1 MGETQVLVTGMTNLL
16 QNIGYFAL
24 TTTEDSKGI
33 LEVLREFLQYAVS
46 ISPRLFEGLKWTIA
60 MTVCSLALGII
71 VGLISCFFSISRFKV
86 LNKISGAYL
95 SIIRGTPLMVQATFI
110 YFGLSA
116 VLNITI
122 PPFVAS
128 VIVLMLNSGAYLSEI
143 FRSGISAIN
152 KGQMEAARS
161 LGLPHGVAM
170 RKIILPQAFRI
181 VIPSVTNQFIITL
194 KDTSI
199 LSVIGVAEMMRQSQ
213 QLVANNFRA
222 FETYAVVAVWYYVL
236 VVILTKLFQLLERR
250 LK

>member
-1 MGETQVLVTGMTNLL
+1 M
-16 QNIGYFAL
+16 
-24 TTTEDSKGI
+24 
-33 LEVLREFLQYAVS
+33 S
-46 ISPRLFEGLKWTIA
+46 ISPRLFEGLKMTIA
-60 MTVCSLALGII
+60 MTVCSLILGIL
-71 VGLISCFFSISRFKV
+71 VGLLSCFCSISKSFI
-86 LNKISGAYL
+86 LNKLSGAYL

-116 VLNITI
+116 ALNMPITS
-122 PPFVAS
+122 FTAS
-128 VIVLMLNSGAYLSEI
+128 IIVLMLNSGAYLSEI

-213 QLVANNFRA
+213 QLIANNFRA
-222 FETYAVVAVWYYVL
+222 FETYAIVAVWYYVL
-236 VVILTKLFQLLERR
+236 VIILTKLFKLLERR
-250 LK
+250 LAN

>member
-1 MGETQVLVTGMTNLL
+1 MGEIFVTAMTNMFP
-16 QNIGYFAL
+16 QTGHFAL
-24 TTTEDSKGI
+24 AVGGSSNFFE
-33 LEVLREFLQYAVS
+33 YAVS
-46 ISPRLFEGLKWTIA
+46 ISPRLFEGLKMTID
-60 MTVCSLALGII
+60 MTVCSLILGIL
-71 VGLISCFFSISRFKV
+71 VGLLSCFCSISKSFI
-86 LNKISGAYL
+86 LNKLSGAYL

-116 VLNITI
+116 ALNMPITS
-122 PPFVAS
+122 FTAS
-128 VIVLMLNSGAYLSEI
+128 IIVLMLNSGAYLSEI

-213 QLVANNFRA
+213 QLIANNFRA
-222 FETYAVVAVWYYVL
+222 FETYAIVAVWYYVL
-236 VVILTKLFQLLERR
+236 VIILTKLFKLLERR
-250 LK
+250 LAN